1 MNFNHIIQIIFIIVI
16 LYLLVNN
23 YEKFTTTVSID
34 NITDN
39 DIIKEYNLDIP
50 ATRNMAQIINQ
61 AFKKKPDGRYQ
72 LYLPIDMIN
81 FKQNIYIANCDITG
95 ALTTNNNAG
104 LNFVNK
110 SIENIDFDIFPQYT
124 IIAWSI
130 NSNNFSK
137 NNFPKNWKLCDGK
150 SYIKIDNILYD
161 FDETNPTHSRIN
173 KLITPDL
180 KDRFIMHEYNQV
192 ENYKNLKEMI
202 TDIWTKKYEF
212 NTTGGLSEVILD
224 RKHIPLHNHYIPLTI
239 NNEYTHSHTPKP
251 SDSQIKP
258 YYEINHSIQVKTE
271 FTNSGEITSGLRILD
286 SGDSCGPTVRKPDA
300 PNIDLTGDYAFNQH
314 GTTPH
319 DNMPPYCKLI
329 YIIKL

>member
-23 YEKFTTTVSID
+23 YEKFTTTASTD

-61 AFKKKPDGRYQ
+61 AFKKMPDGKYQ

-81 FKQNIYIANCDITG
+81 FKQNIYITNCDITG

-110 SIENIDFDIFPQYT
+110 SIETIDFDIFPQYT

-130 NSNNFSK
+130 NSNNF
-137 NNFPKNWKLCDGK
+137 PKNWKLCDGK
-150 SYIKIDNILYD
+150 SYIKINNILYD
-161 FDETNPTHSRIN
+161 FDKTKHSDIN

-180 KDRFIMHEYNQV
+180 TDRFIMHEYNQAK
-192 ENYKNLKEMI
+192 NYKNLKEMI
-202 TDIWTKKYEF
+202 TYIWTKNYEF
-212 NTTGGLSEVILD
+212 NTTGGLSEVTLE
-224 RKHIPLHNHYIPLTI
+224 KQHIPLHNHYIPLTI
-239 NNEYTHSHTPKP
+239 KDAYTHSHTTKLNLTDK
-251 SDSQIKP
+251 SKN

-271 FTNSGEITSGLRILD
+271 FANLGEITSKLRILD

-300 PNIDLTGDYAFNQH
+300 PNINFTGEYAFNQNR
-314 GTTPH
+314 TRH